1 MRAARS
7 LALTL
12 ALGPLLSPAPRPAH
26 AQGARGGTIVIV
38 TGEQATLPV
47 PTLMEGRA
55 ARTANFDVADQLFL
69 RLAIN
74 QPGRPVLGDA
84 GFVPQ
89 LARRWERRDSLTLV
103 FELDG
108 RARWH
113 DGTPVTA
120 RDVTFTYA
128 RAMDP
133 AIAPSLAGLLRH
145 VESVTAEDDR
155 HVVFRFRRAYSGQFF
170 DATYYVQ
177 PLPAHLV
184 ARIPPD
190 SLANSAFARAPVGSG
205 PYRWVRSEPGQ
216 FIELAADPSFFLG
229 RPGTDRLIFRTA
241 TDADARMNL
250 LLGGE
255 GDAMV
260 NVIPPLSNRDRL
272 LARGEL
278 RLLATP
284 SNSLGY
290 LLFNAKAP
298 GDSTRPHPLL
308 GDVRVRRA
316 LIASLDREAM
326 VRSAYGQY
334 GRVPYGPVSGLLWV
348 SGIAPKA
355 ERQDAAAARALLAGA
370 GWRDS
375 DGDGTL
381 DKDGRPFR
389 LSVIVPAPS
398 AVRKQLAVQAQEQ
411 LARIG
416 VRLDVQVLE
425 GPVWG
430 QRHSQGNFD
439 ISFGSATQ
447 DPAPAG
453 LMFSWSCA
461 GSGNVGRHC
470 DPVADSLITTAV
482 LTAGNPA
489 PVWVAALRRIEDGA
503 RAAYLFAP
511 MNLVAVHRRFEK
523 VEVRPDSPWMM
534 AWKWRVQRGHAL
546 ARDAATR

>member
-7 LALTL
+7 LALPL
-12 ALGPLLSPAPRPAH
+12 ALLAAAAVAPEAAA
-26 AQGARGGTIVIV
+26 AQGPAGTIVIV

-74 QPGRPVLGDA
+74 QPGRPVLGDG

-103 FELDG
+103 FELDP

-113 DGTPVTA
+113 DGAPVTA
-120 RDVTFTYA
+120 ADVAFTFV
-128 RAMDP
+128 RALDP
-133 AIAPSLAGLLRH
+133 KVAPSLAGLLRH
-145 VESVTAEDDR
+145 VESVTAEDR
-155 HVVFRFRRAYSGQFF
+155 HRVAFRFRRAYAGQFF

-177 PLPAHLV
+177 PLPAHLL
-184 ARIPPD
+184 AGIPAE
-190 SLANSAFARAPVGSG
+190 SLAAAPYLQAPVGNG
-205 PYRWVRSEPGQ
+205 PFRWVRSVPGE
-216 FIELAADPSFFLG
+216 FIELAANPSFFLG
-229 RPGTDRLIFRTA
+229 RPGTARLVFRTA

-260 NVIPPLSNRDRL
+260 NVIPPLANRDRL
-272 LARGEL
+272 LARGDL
-278 RLLATP
+278 RLIATP

-290 LLFNAKAP
+290 LLFNARAP
-298 GDSTRPHPLL
+298 GDSTRPHPVL

-316 LIASLDREAM
+316 LIAALDREAM
-326 VRSAYGQY
+326 VRSAYGPY

-348 SGIAPKA
+348 SSIAPKA
-355 ERQDAAAARALLAGA
+355 ERQDAAAARALLAEA

-381 DKDGRPFR
+381 DRDGRPLH
-389 LSVIVPAPS
+389 LSVIVPSSS

-411 LARIG
+411 LARVG
-416 VRLDVQVLE
+416 VDLDVQLME

-453 LMFSWSCA
+453 LMYSWSCA

-470 DPVADSLITTAV
+470 DPAADSLITAAV
-482 LTAGNPA
+482 LTAGNPS
-489 PVWVAALRRIEDGA
+489 PIWVAALRRIEDGA

-511 MNLVAVHRRFEK
+511 MNLVAVHRRFER

-534 AWKWRVQRGHAL
+534 AWKWRVQRGRAL
-546 ARDAATR
+546 ARDAALR